1 MCMKQ
6 NPMLTH
12 TSLLCLLGSFT
23 PHYSTTYLG
32 APTPTLHF
40 GLLSICM
47 CYYRPYKPVDL
58 FKKSSLYNKILGE
71 SGLVFRGHMAGGKL
85 VAVKTVKGEQF
96 LQ

>member
-12 TSLLCLLGSFT
+12 TSLLCVLGSFT
-23 PHYSTTYLG
+23 LHYSTTYFRSPHPHS
-32 APTPTLHF
+32 AF
-40 GLLSICM
+40 WFVIYM
-47 CYYRPYKPVDL
+47 CYYRPYKPVDF